1 MDIQTRNRKNKK
13 KVPLLQHFKG
23 WKLEE
28 AKARFSEVVK
38 RAHEEP
44 QRITVHGKDA
54 VVIVDAEEFARMI
67 PASDQTSLH
76 KLLSTSPL
84 ADIDFENEG
93 VRSSVRDVEL

>member
-1 MDIQTRNRKNKK
+1 MDIRTRNKKNKK
-13 KVPLLQHFKG
+13 QVPLLRHFKG

-44 QRITVHGKDA
+44 QRITVHGKDS
-54 VVIVDAEEFARMI
+54 VVIVDAEEFVRMI

-76 KLLSTSPL
+76 KVLSTSPL
-84 ADIDFENEG
+84 AGIEFEVEG
-93 VRSSVRDVEL
+93 VRSPVRDVEL

>member
-1 MDIQTRNRKNKK
+1 MDIQTRNKK
-13 KVPLLQHFKG
+13 KKTQVPLLQHFKG

-44 QRITVHGKDA
+44 QRVTVHGKDA

-76 KLLSTSPL
+76 MILSTSPL
-84 ADIDFENEG
+84 ADIDFGREG
-93 VRSSVRDVEL
+93 VRSPIRDVEL

>member
-1 MDIQTRNRKNKK
+1 MKIQTRDKKNKK
-13 KVPLLQHFKG
+13 QVPLLQHLKG

-38 RAHEEP
+38 CAHEKP
-44 QRITVHGKDA
+44 QRVTVHGKDA

-76 KLLSTSPL
+76 TILATSPL
-84 ADIDFENEG
+84 ADIDFERKG
-93 VRSSVRDVEL
+93 VCSSVRDVEF

>member
-1 MDIQTRNRKNKK
+1 MDAKTGNRKNKK
-13 KVPLLQHFKG
+13 RVPLLQHFKG

-28 AKARFSEVVK
+28 AKSRFSEVVK

-44 QRITVHGKDA
+44 QRITVHGKDS

-76 KLLSTSPL
+76 KVLSTSPL
-84 ADIDFENEG
+84 AEVDFETEG
-93 VRSSVRDVEL
+93 MRSPVRDVEL